1 VPERA
6 GAREARLEA
15 VVLGY
20 LTNQYGRASDTFIRQ
35 EVTGLRE
42 RGHQVHTFSIRRP
55 DDYVDSEEILRER
68 ASTTYLLQVSAVKL
82 LANVVVRAVRYPRS
96 TLHAIALA
104 WNTKRPG
111 FKGALWQ
118 AFYFVEAAWLARC
131 ISREKVEHVH
141 NHIGTNSA
149 SVCML
154 AARMAGVSWSMTV
167 HGPHDFVDPSGW
179 AFAQKLQSA
188 VFSAFISEFARSQ
201 AMWHSPATAWPR
213 FHIVR
218 CGLDRGFLDAPATPV
233 PQQPR
238 FVFVGRLAP
247 EKGVT
252 VLMDAVASLGSRGIA
267 VQLVIIGDGPYR
279 GEVEQR
285 IVRGHLQEVVKL
297 LGWQSTQRVREE
309 ILASRALVLPSFAE
323 GLPIVLMEAL
333 ALHRPAIATQIA
345 GIPELV
351 EHGVNGW
358 LVPPGSVEALCGALH
373 EALEASPTQ
382 LGEMGKAGAARV
394 RERHD
399 ASSSVAALEALFA
412 QAARGRQ

>member
-1 VPERA
+1 
-6 GAREARLEA
+6 
-15 VVLGY
+15 
-20 LTNQYGRASDTFIRQ
+20 
-35 EVTGLRE
+35 
-42 RGHQVHTFSIRRP
+42 
-55 DDYVDSEEILRER
+55 
-68 ASTTYLLQVSAVKL
+68 
-82 LANVVVRAVRYPRS
+82 
-96 TLHAIALA
+96 
-104 WNTKRPG
+104 
-111 FKGALWQ
+111 
-118 AFYFVEAAWLARC
+118 
-131 ISREKVEHVH
+131 
-141 NHIGTNSA
+141 
-149 SVCML
+149 
-154 AARMAGVSWSMTV
+154 
-167 HGPHDFVDPSGW
+167 
-179 AFAQKLQSA
+179 
-188 VFSAFISEFARSQ
+188 
-201 AMWHSPATAWPR
+201 
-213 FHIVR
+213 
-218 CGLDRGFLDAPATPV
+218 V

-267 VQLVIIGDGPYR
+267 VQLVIIGDGPCR